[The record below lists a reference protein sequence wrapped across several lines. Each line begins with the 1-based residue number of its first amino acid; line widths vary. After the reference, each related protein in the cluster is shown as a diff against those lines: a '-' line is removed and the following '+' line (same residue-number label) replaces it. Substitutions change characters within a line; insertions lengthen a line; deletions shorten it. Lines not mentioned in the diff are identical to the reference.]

1 MTTDVKV
8 AAYDLIMARPMNEAN
23 DIREVAQIVDDVCKD
38 VVGVKSY
45 MPKKFRVQ
53 KERYGI
59 VQTSK
64 NLAVDRSVSIR
75 ASSEKP
81 TIGGSQ
87 YGSQIAR
94 ITEQEQRRKQAED
107 EQKKRDFEYL
117 QRGIKLKEKL
127 RNRNQSTLSIEY
139 GRIDGDY

>member
-1 MTTDVKV
+1 MTTDTKV
-8 AAYDLIMARPMNEAN
+8 AAYDLIMARPISEAN
-23 DIREVAQIVDDVCKD
+23 DIREVAQIMDDICKD

-81 TIGGSQ
+81 PLGGSV
-87 YGSQIAR
+87 YS
-94 ITEQEQRRKQAED
+94 
-107 EQKKRDFEYL
+107 
-117 QRGIKLKEKL
+117 
-127 RNRNQSTLSIEY
+127 S
-139 GRIDGDY
+139 